1 MTVVPFFKEIVI
13 SAFECPHCGFR
24 NTGIQSAAQIAEKGV
39 QYEIF
44 VKDKK
49 DFFRQIVK
57 SEFASIKIPE
67 IDLELPSKSGTGYLT
82 TVEGLVG
89 RILGDMK
96 RSLENPSI
104 VITSLVTSYIY

>member
-1 MTVVPFFKEIVI
+1 MKE
-13 SAFECPHCGFR
+13 
-24 NTGIQSAAQIAEKGV
+24 
-39 QYEIF
+39 
-44 VKDKK
+44 KK

-82 TVEGLVG
+82 TVEGLLE

-96 RSLENPSI
+96 RSLENPS
-104 VITSLVTSYIY
+104 LVFIFLYAIYIFINSFS